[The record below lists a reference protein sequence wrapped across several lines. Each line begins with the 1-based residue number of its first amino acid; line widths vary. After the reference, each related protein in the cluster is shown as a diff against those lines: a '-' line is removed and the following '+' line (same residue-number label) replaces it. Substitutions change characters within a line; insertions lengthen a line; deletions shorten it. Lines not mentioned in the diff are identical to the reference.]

1 MNIYLKD
8 LVRVS
13 EGILIKGDNATLIN
27 SFSIDTRTLK
37 KGEVYLGIKGSIVDG
52 NTFYKEAITKGAS
65 GCILDKNTDV
75 DREFLKDK
83 DVFILLVDD
92 VILSLQQIAT
102 YKRSRLNIPVVAIT
116 GSVGKT
122 STKDMVASV
131 LSTKYKVLKTEG
143 NLNNHLGLP
152 LTIMK
157 YLDEDIMVLEM
168 GMNNLGEIRVL
179 SNIAKPTLSVITNIG
194 TSHIGNLGS
203 RENILKAKLEILEG
217 MDEKVLV
224 INNDN
229 DLLHNLKIDG
239 KIITYGI
246 NNKSDYN
253 AYDIKYN
260 LDNLTYKINL
270 LDCTEEIKIN
280 VPTES
285 FVLNS
290 LGALSVGMYYDI
302 EIDKI
307 KEGLET
313 FKLSSNR
320 MEIEKINNITFI
332 KDYYNA
338 SVDSINS
345 TLSYLSNLK
354 GRKIAVLGDM
364 LELGKYSKSLHEM
377 VGKSVYEKGI
387 DILITVG
394 NDAKYIADEALKLGF
409 NKNNIFTYIHNR
421 EASLKLLSILESG
434 DIVLLKASHGM
445 NFKEIYSLVKDGL
458 KNI

>member
-8 LVRVS
+8 LVTVS
-13 EGILIKGDNATLIN
+13 EGILIKGNKDTLIN

-37 KGEVYLGIKGSIVDG
+37 EGEVYLGLKGSVVDG
-52 NTFYKEAITKGAS
+52 NTFYKEAILKGAL
-65 GCILDKNTDV
+65 GCILDKNTSV
-75 DREFLKDK
+75 DLEFLQDK

-92 VILSLQQIAT
+92 VISSLHQIASF
-102 YKRSRLNIPVVAIT
+102 KRSKLNIPVVAIT

-122 STKDMVASV
+122 STKDMVASI

-152 LTIMK
+152 LMIMK
-157 YLDEDIMVLEM
+157 YQDEDIMVLEM
-168 GMNNLGEIRVL
+168 GMNNLGEISTL
-179 SNIAKPTLSVITNIG
+179 SHIAKPTLSVITNIG

-217 MDEKVLV
+217 MTEKVLI

-246 NNKSDYN
+246 NNKSEYN

-270 LDCTEEIKIN
+270 LGSTYEIKLN
-280 VPTES
+280 VPIES

-290 LGALSVGMYYDI
+290 LCAICVGMYYNI
-302 EIDKI
+302 EVSKI
-307 KEGLET
+307 KEGLEN
-313 FKLSSNR
+313 FKLSHNR

-338 SVDSINS
+338 SVDSMVS
-345 TLSYLSNLK
+345 TLSYLGNLK
-354 GRKIAVLGDM
+354 GRKIAVLGNM
-364 LELGKYSKSLHEM
+364 LELGEYSKSLHKM
-377 VGKSVYEKGI
+377 VGNVVYEKGI

-394 NDAKYIADEALKLGF
+394 SDAKYMADEALKLGF

-421 EASLKLLSILESG
+421 EASLKLLSILEDG
-434 DIVLLKASHGM
+434 DLVLLKASHGM
-445 NFKEIYSLVKDGL
+445 NFAEIYSLVKEGL

>member
-13 EGILIKGDNATLIN
+13 EGILIKGDNDTLIN

-65 GCILDKNTDV
+65 GCILDKNTSI

-102 YKRSRLNIPVVAIT
+102 YKRSKLNIPVVAIT

-168 GMNNLGEIRVL
+168 GMNNLGEISIL
-179 SNIAKPTLSVITNIG
+179 SNIANPTLSVITNIG

-217 MDEKVLV
+217 MDKKVLI

-229 DLLHNLKIDG
+229 DLLHNLKING

-246 NNKSDYN
+246 SNKSDYN

-270 LDCTEEIKIN
+270 LESTEEIKIN

-290 LGALSVGMYYDI
+290 LCALSIGMYYDI
-302 EIDKI
+302 EVDKI

-320 MEIEKINNITFI
+320 MEIEKIKNITII

-364 LELGKYSKSLHEM
+364 LELGGYSKSLHEM

-394 NDAKYIADEALKLGF
+394 SDAEYIASEALKLGF

>member
-8 LVRVS
+8 LVSVS
-13 EGILIKGDNATLIN
+13 GGILIKGDNATLIN

-37 KGEVYLGIKGSIVDG
+37 KGEVYLGIKGSVVDG

-65 GCILDKNTDV
+65 GCILDKNTSI

-168 GMNNLGEIRVL
+168 GMNNLGEISIL

-217 MDEKVLV
+217 MDKKVLI

-229 DLLHNLKIDG
+229 DLLHNLKING

-270 LDCTEEIKIN
+270 LESTEEIKIN

-290 LGALSVGMYYDI
+290 LCALSIGMYYDI
-302 EIDKI
+302 EVNKI

-320 MEIEKINNITFI
+320 MEIEKIKNITII

-364 LELGKYSKSLHEM
+364 LELGNYSKSLHEM

-387 DILITVG
+387 DI
-394 NDAKYIADEALKLGF
+394 
-409 NKNNIFTYIHNR
+409 
-421 EASLKLLSILESG
+421 
-434 DIVLLKASHGM
+434 
-445 NFKEIYSLVKDGL
+445 
-458 KNI
+458 

>member
-13 EGILIKGDNATLIN
+13 EGVLIKGDNDTLIN

-52 NTFYKEAITKGAS
+52 NTFYKEAITNGAI
-65 GCILDKNTDV
+65 GCILDKNTNV

-102 YKRSRLNIPVVAIT
+102 YKRSKLNIPVVAIT

-168 GMNNLGEIRVL
+168 GMNNLGEISIL
-179 SNIAKPTLSVITNIG
+179 SNIANPTLSVITNIG

-217 MDEKVLV
+217 MDKKVLI

-270 LDCTEEIKIN
+270 LESTEEIKIN

-290 LGALSVGMYYDI
+290 LCALSIGMYYDI
-302 EIDKI
+302 EVDKI

-320 MEIEKINNITFI
+320 MEIEKIKNITII

-364 LELGKYSKSLHEM
+364 LELGNYSKSLHEM

-394 NDAKYIADEALKLGF
+394 SDAEYIASEALKLGF